1 MKARTVGKLAL
12 LVFVAA
18 LVAVFFSLGGQQYL
32 TFDFLKTSREALAT
46 AYAAAPARFL
56 TGYFFLYV
64 LVAALSLPG
73 ATVLTLAGGTL
84 FGFWTTLV
92 VVSFASTIG
101 ATAACALARS
111 LLRDIIVRRL
121 GGGRLAA
128 IDAGI
133 AREGAFY
140 LFTLRLIPLFPFFVV
155 NAAMGLT
162 ALPLRTFY
170 AVSQLGMLPGTA
182 VYVNAGTQ
190 LGHLTSLSGILSPT
204 LLVSFA
210 LLGLFPLAAK
220 KAVASARTRRARKA
234 PAGATKHGDTP

>member
-1 MKARTVGKLAL
+1 MTAKTAGKLF
-12 LVFVAA
+12 LVVLVVAA
-18 LVAVFFSLGGQQYL
+18 IAVFFGLGLERYL
-32 TFDFLKTSREALAT
+32 TLDNLKASRETLGT

-56 TGYFFLYV
+56 AAYFGLYV

-73 ATVLTLAGGTL
+73 ATVLTLAGGAL
-84 FGFWTTLV
+84 FGFWTTLI

-101 ATAACALARS
+101 ATVACALARF
-111 LLRDIIVRRL
+111 LFRDAIARRI
-121 GGGRLAA
+121 GGRFAA

-140 LFTLRLIPLFPFFVV
+140 LFTLRLIPLFPFFVI

-170 AVSQLGMLPGTA
+170 VVSQLGMLPGTA

-190 LGHLTSLSGILSPT
+190 LGKLTSLSGILSPT

-210 LLGLFPLAAK
+210 LLGIFPLAAK
-220 KAVASARTRRARKA
+220 KAVAFARARRAQTARK
-234 PAGATKHGDTP
+234 GATTPGETP